1 MFANKTKGEHSVS
14 KSKHILIVDDE
25 LEIRK
30 IIQEILDD
38 EGYSTSTASSAEEA
52 RRKAKNKKPDLVF
65 LDIWMPEEDGISLLK
80 DWTSQIENS
89 FPVIMISGHAT
100 IETAIE
106 ATKLGAKDFIE
117 KPVSIEKLL
126 TSIKEVLSQNI
137 IGEDVYSHL
146 LQKMPIFKDKL
157 GELHALFEKKNIF
170 MIKSEEGLEKIAWA
184 RILHLRENNDS
195 GGFQKVDFNQEE
207 FKDVLYKALEDEN
220 NLTLFLENIEKLSD
234 EDKTVVKQLITSSN
248 KNKKKVFISTSA
260 SEDNFFMSENEF
272 TELNLLP
279 IRSSLKEVPKILDE
293 TVKFFVEKE
302 GHGYRR
308 FSLAAQNMLSKYQW
322 PGNLRQLVDLV
333 QAVLSRKEKEIV
345 NVDEIKEIITL
356 QGPGGN
362 ILIENNILSLSMKE
376 AKKLFERA
384 YLTRQLELVGGK
396 ISELSRRVDMERTNL
411 YRKLQSLDIEYKK
424 KKKTTS

>member
-1 MFANKTKGEHSVS
+1 MIIE
-14 KSKHILIVDDE
+14 KHILIVDDE

-30 IIQEILDD
+30 IIQEILKD
-38 EGYSTSTASSAEEA
+38 EGYSTSTASSAKEA
-52 RRKAKNKKPDLVF
+52 RAEVKNKKPDLVF

-80 DWTSQIENS
+80 DWTSQPETD

-126 TSIKEVLSQNI
+126 ASAQEFLAQSI
-137 IGEDVYSHL
+137 IGEDIFSHL
-146 LQKMPIFKDKL
+146 VQNTPAFKKTLDEINLLVKQNNIFVLQAEEGTEKAAWVRALYLSQYSDMGELQKIQFS
-157 GELHALFEKKNIF
+157 GEERVEN
-170 MIKSEEGLEKIAWA
+170 EESAA
-184 RILHLRENNDS
+184 
-195 GGFQKVDFNQEE
+195 
-207 FKDVLYKALEDEN
+207 LYKALENGN
-220 NLTLFLENIEKLSD
+220 NSLVYIENIHKLS
-234 EDKTVVKQLITSSN
+234 ETEKSTIREGLMASS
-248 KNKKKVFISTSA
+248 KKSKAKIFIGISA
-260 SEDNFFMSENEF
+260 KEETAFINQEGF
-272 TELNLLP
+272 TELNIPPL
-279 IRSSLKEVPKILDE
+279 RASLKEIAQILDDA
-293 TVKFFVEKE
+293 VKFFVEKD

-322 PGNLRQLVDLV
+322 PGNVRQLVDLV
-333 QAVLSRKEKEIV
+333 QSLLSRRDKEIV
-345 NVDEIKEIITL
+345 NVDEIQEIITL

>member
-1 MFANKTKGEHSVS
+1 MSIE
-14 KSKHILIVDDE
+14 KHILIVDDE

-30 IIQEILDD
+30 IIQEILKD
-38 EGYSTSTASSAEEA
+38 EGYSTSTASSAKEA
-52 RRKAKNKKPDLVF
+52 RVEAKNKKPDLVF

-80 DWTSQIENS
+80 DWTSQPETD

-126 TSIKEVLSQNI
+126 ASAQEFLAQSI
-137 IGEDVYSHL
+137 IGEDIFSHL
-146 LQKMPIFKDKL
+146 VQNTPAFKKTLDEINLLVKQNNIFVLQAEEGTEKAAWVRALYLSQYSNMGELQKIQFS
-157 GELHALFEKKNIF
+157 GEERVEN
-170 MIKSEEGLEKIAWA
+170 EEIAA
-184 RILHLRENNDS
+184 
-195 GGFQKVDFNQEE
+195 
-207 FKDVLYKALEDEN
+207 LYKALENGN
-220 NLTLFLENIEKLSD
+220 NSLVYIENIHKLS
-234 EDKTVVKQLITSSN
+234 ETEKSNIREGLMASS
-248 KNKKKVFISTSA
+248 KKSKAKIFIGISA
-260 SEDNFFMSENEF
+260 KEETAFINQEGF
-272 TELNLLP
+272 TELNIPPL
-279 IRSSLKEVPKILDE
+279 RASLKEIAQILDDA
-293 TVKFFVEKE
+293 VKFFVEKD

-333 QAVLSRKEKEIV
+333 QSLLSRRDKEIV
-345 NVDEIKEIITL
+345 NVDEIQETITL

>member
-1 MFANKTKGEHSVS
+1 MS
-14 KSKHILIVDDE
+14 KPKHILIVDDE
-25 LEIRK
+25 IEIRR
-30 IIQEILDD
+30 IIQEILND

-52 RRKAKNKKPDLVF
+52 RIEANKKRPDLVF

-80 DWTSQIENS
+80 DWTSQSEAE

-126 TSIKEVLSQNI
+126 NSAQEVLSKNI
-137 IGEDVYSHL
+137 SGEDVFSHL
-146 LQKMPIFKDKL
+146 VQNMPAFKKTFDQFYSLLEQPSIFV
-157 GELHALFEKKNIF
+157 IQ
-170 MIKSEEGLEKIAWA
+170 SEEGSEKTAWC
-184 RILHLRENNDS
+184 
-195 GGFQKVDFNQEE
+195 
-207 FKDVLYKALEDEN
+207 KALHSKKYSELGKFKKLEFSEKEINKDN
-220 NLTLFLENIEKLSD
+220 NQKIFLETLSGEKNSMVFMQNIDKLSEDTKALVAEKLIAYS
-234 EDKTVVKQLITSSN
+234 KQNAPKIFIGVSEIEEAVFLDN
-248 KNKKKVFISTSA
+248 KYFTILSIPPLRST
-260 SEDNFFMSENEF
+260 
-272 TELNLLP
+272 
-279 IRSSLKEVPKILDE
+279 LKEVPEILDE
-293 TVKFFVEKE
+293 TVKFFVERD

-308 FSLAAQNMLSKYQW
+308 FSLASQNMLSKYQW

-333 QAVLSRKEKEIV
+333 QALLSRKDKEIV
-345 NVDEIKEIITL
+345 NVDEIQEIITL

>member
-1 MFANKTKGEHSVS
+1 MTK
-14 KSKHILIVDDE
+14 KHIMIVDDE
-25 LEIRK
+25 PEIRK
-30 IIQEILDD
+30 IIQEILID

-52 RRKAKNKKPDLVF
+52 RNMANNKKPDLVF

-80 DWTSQIENS
+80 DWTSQTEND

-106 ATKLGAKDFIE
+106 ATKLGAEDFIE

-126 TSIKEVLSQNI
+126 ASAKEVLSKNTV
-137 IGEDVYSHL
+137 GEDIFSHL
-146 LQKMPIFKDKL
+146 IQSTPAFKKTL
-157 GELHALFEKKNIF
+157 GEFDSVIEQNNIF
-170 MIKSEEGLEKIAWA
+170 MLQSEEGLEKAAWA
-184 RILHLRENNDS
+184 RAIYLEKFIDA
-195 GGFQKVDFNQEE
+195 GEFQKIELSQKGS
-207 FKDVLYKALEDEN
+207 KDHEDRDVFQNALENKRNSVVFIEGIER
-220 NLTLFLENIEKLSD
+220 LLE
-234 EDKTVVKQLITSSN
+234 EDKRIFIEMVITCAN
-248 KNKKKVFISTSA
+248 KNKTKIFIGVSKREESHFTG
-260 SEDNFFMSENEF
+260 ENNF
-272 TELNLLP
+272 TELNIPPL
-279 IRSSLKEVPKILDE
+279 RSALKEVSQILDE
-293 TVKFFVEKE
+293 TVKYFVEKD
-302 GHGYRR
+302 GQSYRR

-333 QAVLSRKEKEIV
+333 QALFSRREKEIV
-345 NVDEIKEIITL
+345 NVDEIQEIITL

-362 ILIENNILSLSMKE
+362 ILIENNILSLNMKE

-424 KKKTTS
+424 KKKSTS

>member
-1 MFANKTKGEHSVS
+1 VS

-30 IIQEILDD
+30 IIQEILND
-38 EGYSTSTASSAEEA
+38 EGYSTSSASSAEEA
-52 RRKAKNKKPDLVF
+52 RIKVSKKKPDLVF
-65 LDIWMPEEDGISLLK
+65 LDIWMPNEDGISLLK
-80 DWTSQIENS
+80 DWTSQPETN

-126 TSIKEVLSQNI
+126 ASVQEVLAQNL
-137 IGEDVYSHL
+137 IGEDVFSHL
-146 LQKMPIFKDKL
+146 VQNMPAFKKTLDEITPLVKQN
-157 GELHALFEKKNIF
+157 NIF
-170 MIKSEEGLEKIAWA
+170 VLQGEEGLEKVAWA
-184 RILHLRENNDS
+184 RAIYLSQYSDIGEFQEIEFSGKEPFENEDS
-195 GGFQKVDFNQEE
+195 AA
-207 FKDVLYKALEDEN
+207 LYKALEDKN
-220 NLTLFLENIEKLSD
+220 NIAVYLENIHKLSED
-234 EDKTVVKQLITSSN
+234 EKSNIREGLMASAKKSTTKIFIGTSG
-248 KNKKKVFISTSA
+248 KEETLFR
-260 SEDNFFMSENEF
+260 NEERF
-272 TELNLLP
+272 TEINIPSL
-279 IRSSLKEVPKILDE
+279 RASLKEIPQILDE
-293 TVKFFVEKE
+293 TVKFFVEKD

-333 QAVLSRKEKEIV
+333 QALLSRRDKEIV
-345 NVDEIKEIITL
+345 NVDEIQEIITL

-362 ILIENNILSLSMKE
+362 ILIENNILSLNMKE

>member
-1 MFANKTKGEHSVS
+1 MSTA
-14 KSKHILIVDDE
+14 KHILIVDDE

-30 IIQEILDD
+30 IIQEILND

-52 RRKAKNKKPDLVF
+52 RIEANNKKPDLVF

-80 DWTSQIENS
+80 DWTSQLETD

-100 IETAIE
+100 IETAIQ

-126 TSIKEVLSQNI
+126 TSAQEVLSQNI
-137 IGEDVYSHL
+137 MGEDIFSHL
-146 LQKMPIFKDKL
+146 VQNIPAFKKTLD
-157 GELHALFEKKNIF
+157 EFALLVDQNTVFV
-170 MIKSEEGLEKIAWA
+170 IKAEEGAEKIAWSRA
-184 RILHLRENNDS
+184 LHLKKYNELGNFKKLQFSEQESINDNSQNIFIETVEDKNNSVIFIESIDKLS
-195 GGFQKVDFNQEE
+195 
-207 FKDVLYKALEDEN
+207 EDEKE
-220 NLTLFLENIEKLSD
+220 LISQKLISHSKMNMPKIFIGVSKMD
-234 EDKTVVKQLITSSN
+234 EVIFIDEQNFTSLD
-248 KNKKKVFISTSA
+248 VPP
-260 SEDNFFMSENEF
+260 
-272 TELNLLP
+272 L
-279 IRSSLKEVPKILDE
+279 RSSLKEVPEILDE
-293 TVKFFVEKE
+293 TVKFFVDRD
-302 GHGYRR
+302 GYGYRR
-308 FSLAAQNMLSKYQW
+308 FSLASQNMLSKYQW

-333 QAVLSRKEKEIV
+333 QALLSRKDKEIV
-345 NVDEIKEIITL
+345 NVDEIQEIITL

-384 YLTRQLELVGGK
+384 YLTRQLDLVGGK

-411 YRKLQSLDIEYKK
+411 YRKLQSLDIDYKK

>member
-1 MFANKTKGEHSVS
+1 MS
-14 KSKHILIVDDE
+14 KPKHILIVDDE

-30 IIQEILDD
+30 IIQEILND

-52 RRKAKNKKPDLVF
+52 RIEAKNKKPDLVF

-80 DWTSQIENS
+80 DWTSQSEKE

-126 TSIKEVLSQNI
+126 ASAQEVLSQSI
-137 IGEDVYSHL
+137 TGEDVFSHL
-146 LQKMPIFKDKL
+146 VENIPAFKKTLDEIDL
-157 GELHALFEKKNIF
+157 LAEQESVFI
-170 MIKSEEGLEKIAWA
+170 IQSEEGVDKTAWCKA
-184 RILHLRENNDS
+184 LHLRKYSEQ
-195 GGFQKVDFNQEE
+195 GE
-207 FKDVLYKALEDEN
+207 FKKLE
-220 NLTLFLENIEKLSD
+220 F
-234 EDKTVVKQLITSSN
+234 
-248 KNKKKVFISTSA
+248 
-260 SEDNFFMSENEF
+260 SENESINDDGQNRLF
-272 TELNLLP
+272 EPFDDEKNSILFIENIGKLSEDEKALISEKLLAHSSQSKLKIFIGVSRIDEATFMDEQKLTTLNIPPL
-279 IRSSLKEVPKILDE
+279 RSSLKEVPEMLDE
-293 TVKFFVEKE
+293 TVKFFVEKD

-308 FSLAAQNMLSKYQW
+308 FSLASQNMLSKYQW

-333 QAVLSRKEKEIV
+333 QALLSRKDKEIV

>member
-1 MFANKTKGEHSVS
+1 VS
-14 KSKHILIVDDE
+14 KPKHILIVDDE

-30 IIQEILDD
+30 IIQEILND

-52 RRKAKNKKPDLVF
+52 RIEAKNKKPDLVF

-80 DWTSQIENS
+80 DWTSQSEKE

-126 TSIKEVLSQNI
+126 ASAQEVLSQSI
-137 IGEDVYSHL
+137 TGEDVFSHL
-146 LQKMPIFKDKL
+146 VENIPAFKKTLDEIDL
-157 GELHALFEKKNIF
+157 LAEQESVFI
-170 MIKSEEGLEKIAWA
+170 IQSEEGVDKTAWCKA
-184 RILHLRENNDS
+184 LHLRKYSEQ
-195 GGFQKVDFNQEE
+195 GE
-207 FKDVLYKALEDEN
+207 FKKLEFRENESINDDGQNRLFEPFDDEKNSILFIENIGKLSEDEKAL
-220 NLTLFLENIEKLSD
+220 ISEKLLAHSSQSKLKIFIGVSRID
-234 EDKTVVKQLITSSN
+234 EAT
-248 KNKKKVFISTSA
+248 
-260 SEDNFFMSENEF
+260 FMDEQKL
-272 TELNLLP
+272 TTLNIPPL
-279 IRSSLKEVPKILDE
+279 RSSLKEVPEMLDE
-293 TVKFFVEKE
+293 TVKFFVEKD

-308 FSLAAQNMLSKYQW
+308 FSLASQSMLSKYQW

-333 QAVLSRKEKEIV
+333 QALLSRKDKEIV

>member
-1 MFANKTKGEHSVS
+1 MSIE
-14 KSKHILIVDDE
+14 KHILIVDDE

-30 IIQEILDD
+30 IIQEILKD
-38 EGYSTSTASSAEEA
+38 EGYSTSTASSAKEA
-52 RRKAKNKKPDLVF
+52 RAEVKNKKPDLVF

-80 DWTSQIENS
+80 DWTSQPETD

-126 TSIKEVLSQNI
+126 ASAQEFLAQSI
-137 IGEDVYSHL
+137 IGEDIFSHL
-146 LQKMPIFKDKL
+146 VQNTPAFKKTLDEINLLVKQNNIFVLQAEEGTERAAWVRALYLSQYSDMGQLQKIEFS
-157 GELHALFEKKNIF
+157 GEEHVEN
-170 MIKSEEGLEKIAWA
+170 EEIAA
-184 RILHLRENNDS
+184 
-195 GGFQKVDFNQEE
+195 
-207 FKDVLYKALEDEN
+207 LYKALENGN
-220 NLTLFLENIEKLSD
+220 NSLVYIENIHKLSED
-234 EDKTVVKQLITSSN
+234 EKSNIREGLMASAKKSKAKIFIGVSVKEET
-248 KNKKKVFISTSA
+248 VFI
-260 SEDNFFMSENEF
+260 NEEGF
-272 TELNLLP
+272 TELNIPPL
-279 IRSSLKEVPKILDE
+279 RTSLKEIAQILDDA
-293 TVKFFVEKE
+293 VKFFVEKD

-333 QAVLSRKEKEIV
+333 QSLLSRRDKEIV
-345 NVDEIKEIITL
+345 NVDEIQEIITL

>member
-1 MFANKTKGEHSVS
+1 MSIE
-14 KSKHILIVDDE
+14 KHILIVDDE

-30 IIQEILDD
+30 IIQEILKD
-38 EGYSTSTASSAEEA
+38 EGYSTSTASSAKEA
-52 RRKAKNKKPDLVF
+52 RAEVKNKKPDLVF

-80 DWTSQIENS
+80 DWTSQPETD

-126 TSIKEVLSQNI
+126 ASAQEFLAQSI
-137 IGEDVYSHL
+137 IGEDIFSHL
-146 LQKMPIFKDKL
+146 VQNTPAFKKTLDEINLLVKQNNIFVLQAEEGTEKAAWVRALYLSQYSDMGELQKIQFS
-157 GELHALFEKKNIF
+157 GEERVEN
-170 MIKSEEGLEKIAWA
+170 EEIAA
-184 RILHLRENNDS
+184 
-195 GGFQKVDFNQEE
+195 
-207 FKDVLYKALEDEN
+207 LYKALENGN
-220 NLTLFLENIEKLSD
+220 NSLVYIENIHKLS
-234 EDKTVVKQLITSSN
+234 ETEKSNIREGLMASS
-248 KNKKKVFISTSA
+248 KKSKAKIFIGISA
-260 SEDNFFMSENEF
+260 KEETAFINQEGF
-272 TELNLLP
+272 TELNIPPL
-279 IRSSLKEVPKILDE
+279 RASLKEIAQILDDA
-293 TVKFFVEKE
+293 VKFFVEKD

-333 QAVLSRKEKEIV
+333 QSLLSRRDKEIV
-345 NVDEIKEIITL
+345 NVDEIQEIITL

-362 ILIENNILSLSMKE
+362 ILIENNILSLNMKE

>member
-1 MFANKTKGEHSVS
+1 MSIK
-14 KSKHILIVDDE
+14 KHILIVDDE

-30 IIQEILDD
+30 IIQEILKD
-38 EGYSTSTASSAEEA
+38 EGYSTSTASSAKEA
-52 RRKAKNKKPDLVF
+52 RAEVKNKKPDLVF

-80 DWTSQIENS
+80 DWTSQPETD

-126 TSIKEVLSQNI
+126 ASAQEFLAQSI
-137 IGEDVYSHL
+137 IGEDIFPHL
-146 LQKMPIFKDKL
+146 VQNTPAFKKTLDEINLLVKQINIFVLQAEEGTEKAAWVRALYLSQFSDMGQLQKIEFS
-157 GELHALFEKKNIF
+157 GEERVEN
-170 MIKSEEGLEKIAWA
+170 EESAA
-184 RILHLRENNDS
+184 
-195 GGFQKVDFNQEE
+195 
-207 FKDVLYKALEDEN
+207 LYKALENGN
-220 NLTLFLENIEKLSD
+220 NALVYIENIHKLSEDEKLNIREGLMASA
-234 EDKTVVKQLITSSN
+234 
-248 KNKKKVFISTSA
+248 KKSKAKIIISISTK
-260 SEDNFFMSENEF
+260 EETVFMNEEGF
-272 TELNLLP
+272 TQLNIPPL
-279 IRSSLKEVPKILDE
+279 RASLKEIAQILDDA
-293 TVKFFVEKE
+293 VKFFVEKD

-333 QAVLSRKEKEIV
+333 QSLLSRRDKEIV
-345 NVDEIKEIITL
+345 NVDEIQETITL

>member
-1 MFANKTKGEHSVS
+1 MS
-14 KSKHILIVDDE
+14 KPKHILIVDDE

-30 IIQEILDD
+30 IIQEILND

-52 RRKAKNKKPDLVF
+52 RIEAKNKKPDLVF

-80 DWTSQIENS
+80 DWTSQSEKE

-126 TSIKEVLSQNI
+126 ASAQEVLAQSI
-137 IGEDVYSHL
+137 TGKDVFSHL
-146 LQKMPIFKDKL
+146 VENIPAFKKTLDEIDL
-157 GELHALFEKKNIF
+157 LAEQGSVFI
-170 MIKSEEGLEKIAWA
+170 IQSEEGVDKTAWCKA
-184 RILHLRENNDS
+184 LHLRKYSEQ
-195 GGFQKVDFNQEE
+195 GE
-207 FKDVLYKALEDEN
+207 FKKLE
-220 NLTLFLENIEKLSD
+220 F
-234 EDKTVVKQLITSSN
+234 
-248 KNKKKVFISTSA
+248 
-260 SEDNFFMSENEF
+260 SENESINDDGQNRLF
-272 TELNLLP
+272 EPFDDEKNSILFIENIGKLSEDEKALISKKLLAHSSQSKLKIFIGVSRIDEATFMDKQKLTTLNIPPL
-279 IRSSLKEVPKILDE
+279 RSSLKEVPEMLDE
-293 TVKFFVEKE
+293 TVKFFVEKD

-308 FSLAAQNMLSKYQW
+308 FSLASQNMLSKYQW

-333 QAVLSRKEKEIV
+333 QALLSTKDKEIV

>member
-1 MFANKTKGEHSVS
+1 VS
-14 KSKHILIVDDE
+14 IEKHILIVDDE

-30 IIQEILDD
+30 IIQEILKD
-38 EGYSTSTASSAEEA
+38 EGYSTSTASSAKEA
-52 RRKAKNKKPDLVF
+52 RVEAKNKKPDLVF

-80 DWTSQIENS
+80 DWTNQPETD

-126 TSIKEVLSQNI
+126 ASAQEFLAQSI
-137 IGEDVYSHL
+137 IGEDIFSHL
-146 LQKMPIFKDKL
+146 VQNTPAFKKTLDEINLLVKQNNIFVLQAEEGTEKAAWVRALYLSQYSDMGDLQKIEFS
-157 GELHALFEKKNIF
+157 GEEHVEN
-170 MIKSEEGLEKIAWA
+170 EESAA
-184 RILHLRENNDS
+184 
-195 GGFQKVDFNQEE
+195 
-207 FKDVLYKALEDEN
+207 LYKALENGN
-220 NLTLFLENIEKLSD
+220 NSLVYIENIQKLS
-234 EDKTVVKQLITSSN
+234 ETEKSNIREGLMASS
-248 KNKKKVFISTSA
+248 KKSKAKIFIGISA
-260 SEDNFFMSENEF
+260 KEETAFINQEGF
-272 TELNLLP
+272 TELNIPPL
-279 IRSSLKEVPKILDE
+279 RASLKEIAQILDDA
-293 TVKFFVEKE
+293 VKFFVEKD

-333 QAVLSRKEKEIV
+333 QSLLSRRDKEIV
-345 NVDEIKEIITL
+345 NVDEIQEIITL

>member
-1 MFANKTKGEHSVS
+1 MSIE
-14 KSKHILIVDDE
+14 KHILIVDDE

-30 IIQEILDD
+30 IIQEILKD
-38 EGYSTSTASSAEEA
+38 EGYSTSTASSAKEA
-52 RRKAKNKKPDLVF
+52 RAEVKNKKPDLVF

-80 DWTSQIENS
+80 DWTSQPETD

-126 TSIKEVLSQNI
+126 ASAQEFLAQSI
-137 IGEDVYSHL
+137 IGEDIFSHL
-146 LQKMPIFKDKL
+146 VQNTPAFKKTLDEINLLVKQNNIFVLQAEEGTERAAWVRALYLSQYSDMGQLQKIEFS
-157 GELHALFEKKNIF
+157 GEEHVEN
-170 MIKSEEGLEKIAWA
+170 EEIAA
-184 RILHLRENNDS
+184 
-195 GGFQKVDFNQEE
+195 
-207 FKDVLYKALEDEN
+207 LYKALENGN
-220 NLTLFLENIEKLSD
+220 NSLVYIENIHKLS
-234 EDKTVVKQLITSSN
+234 ETEKSNTREGLMASS
-248 KNKKKVFISTSA
+248 KKSKAKIFIGISA
-260 SEDNFFMSENEF
+260 KEETAFINQEGF
-272 TELNLLP
+272 TELNIPPL
-279 IRSSLKEVPKILDE
+279 RASLKEIAQILDDA
-293 TVKFFVEKE
+293 VKFFVEKD
-302 GHGYRR
+302 GHSYRR

-333 QAVLSRKEKEIV
+333 QSLLSRRDKEIV
-345 NVDEIKEIITL
+345 NVDEIQEIITL

>member
-1 MFANKTKGEHSVS
+1 MSIE
-14 KSKHILIVDDE
+14 KHILIVDDE

-30 IIQEILDD
+30 IIQEILKD
-38 EGYSTSTASSAEEA
+38 EGYSTSTASSAKEA
-52 RRKAKNKKPDLVF
+52 RAEVKNKKPDLVF

-80 DWTSQIENS
+80 DWTSQPETD
-89 FPVIMISGHAT
+89 FPVVMISGHAT

-126 TSIKEVLSQNI
+126 ASAQEFLAQSI
-137 IGEDVYSHL
+137 IGEDIFSHL
-146 LQKMPIFKDKL
+146 VQNTPAFKKTLDEINLLVKQNNIFVLQAEEGTERAAWVRALYLSQYSDMGELQKIQFS
-157 GELHALFEKKNIF
+157 GEERVEN
-170 MIKSEEGLEKIAWA
+170 EESAA
-184 RILHLRENNDS
+184 
-195 GGFQKVDFNQEE
+195 
-207 FKDVLYKALEDEN
+207 LYKALENGN
-220 NLTLFLENIEKLSD
+220 NSLVYIENIHKLS
-234 EDKTVVKQLITSSN
+234 ETEKSNIREGLMASS
-248 KNKKKVFISTSA
+248 KKSKAKIFISISA
-260 SEDNFFMSENEF
+260 KEETVFMNQEGL
-272 TELNLLP
+272 TELNIPPL
-279 IRSSLKEVPKILDE
+279 RASLKEIPQVLDDA
-293 TVKFFVEKE
+293 VKFFVEKD

-333 QAVLSRKEKEIV
+333 QSLLSRRDKEIV
-345 NVDEIKEIITL
+345 NVDEIQEIITL

>member
-1 MFANKTKGEHSVS
+1 MSIE
-14 KSKHILIVDDE
+14 KHILIVDDE

-30 IIQEILDD
+30 IIQEILND
-38 EGYSTSTASSAEEA
+38 EGYSTSSASSAEEA
-52 RRKAKNKKPDLVF
+52 RIEANNKRPDLVF
-65 LDIWMPEEDGISLLK
+65 LDIWMPDEDGISLLK
-80 DWTSQIENS
+80 EWTSQPETD

-126 TSIKEVLSQNI
+126 ASAEEVLSQNI
-137 IGEDVYSHL
+137 IGEDIFSHL
-146 LQKMPIFKDKL
+146 VQNTPSFKKTLDEAGSFFK
-157 GELHALFEKKNIF
+157 ENNIF
-170 MIKSEEGLEKIAWA
+170 VLQGEEGLEKSAWA
-184 RILHLRENNDS
+184 RALFLSQYSDMGEFLKIEFSGKEPAEN
-195 GGFQKVDFNQEE
+195 EE
-207 FKDVLYKALEDEN
+207 LDALYKALENGNNSALYIEN
-220 NLTLFLENIEKLSD
+220 MHKLS
-234 EDKTVVKQLITSSN
+234 ENEKSSIRQRLMISAVESTA
-248 KNKKKVFISTSA
+248 KIFIGVF
-260 SEDNFFMSENEF
+260 EKEENFFMDEESF
-272 TELNLLP
+272 IELNIPPL
-279 IRSSLKEVPKILDE
+279 RASLNEIPQMLDE
-293 TVKFFVEKE
+293 TVKFFVERD

-322 PGNLRQLVDLV
+322 PGNLRQLADLV
-333 QAVLSRKEKEIV
+333 QALLSRKDKEIV
-345 NVDEIKEIITL
+345 NVDEIQEIITL

>member
-1 MFANKTKGEHSVS
+1 VS
-14 KSKHILIVDDE
+14 IEKHILIVDDE

-30 IIQEILDD
+30 IIQEILKD
-38 EGYSTSTASSAEEA
+38 EGYSTSTASSAKEA
-52 RRKAKNKKPDLVF
+52 RVEAKNKKPDLVF

-80 DWTSQIENS
+80 DWTSQPETD

-126 TSIKEVLSQNI
+126 ASAQEFLAQSI
-137 IGEDVYSHL
+137 IGEDIFSHL
-146 LQKMPIFKDKL
+146 VQNTPAFKKTLDEINLLVKQNNIFVLQAEEGTEKAAWVRALYLSQFSDMGQLQKIEFS
-157 GELHALFEKKNIF
+157 GEERVEN
-170 MIKSEEGLEKIAWA
+170 EESAA
-184 RILHLRENNDS
+184 
-195 GGFQKVDFNQEE
+195 
-207 FKDVLYKALEDEN
+207 LYKALENGN
-220 NLTLFLENIEKLSD
+220 NALVYIENIHKLSEDEKLNIREGLMASA
-234 EDKTVVKQLITSSN
+234 
-248 KNKKKVFISTSA
+248 KKSKAKIIISISTK
-260 SEDNFFMSENEF
+260 EETVFMNEEGF
-272 TELNLLP
+272 TQLNIPPL
-279 IRSSLKEVPKILDE
+279 RASLKEIAQILDD
-293 TVKFFVEKE
+293 TVKFFVEKD

-333 QAVLSRKEKEIV
+333 QSLLSRRDKEIV
-345 NVDEIKEIITL
+345 NVDEIQETITL

>member
-1 MFANKTKGEHSVS
+1 MSIE
-14 KSKHILIVDDE
+14 KHILIVDDE

-30 IIQEILDD
+30 IIQEILKD
-38 EGYSTSTASSAEEA
+38 EGYSTSTASSAKEA
-52 RRKAKNKKPDLVF
+52 RAEVKNKKPDLVF

-80 DWTSQIENS
+80 DWTSQPETD

-126 TSIKEVLSQNI
+126 ASAQEFLAQSI
-137 IGEDVYSHL
+137 IGEDIFSHL
-146 LQKMPIFKDKL
+146 VQNTPAFKKTLDEINLLVKQNNIFVLQAEEGTERAAWVRALYLSQYSDMGQLQKIEFS
-157 GELHALFEKKNIF
+157 GEEHVEN
-170 MIKSEEGLEKIAWA
+170 EEIAA
-184 RILHLRENNDS
+184 
-195 GGFQKVDFNQEE
+195 
-207 FKDVLYKALEDEN
+207 LYKALENGN
-220 NLTLFLENIEKLSD
+220 NSLVYIENIHKLS
-234 EDKTVVKQLITSSN
+234 ETEKSNTREGLMASS
-248 KNKKKVFISTSA
+248 KKSKAKIFISI
-260 SEDNFFMSENEF
+260 SEKEETVFMKQDGF
-272 TELNLLP
+272 TELNIPPL
-279 IRSSLKEVPKILDE
+279 RASLKEIAQILDDA
-293 TVKFFVEKE
+293 VKFFVEKD

-333 QAVLSRKEKEIV
+333 QSLLSRRDKEIV
-345 NVDEIKEIITL
+345 NVDEIQEIITL

-362 ILIENNILSLSMKE
+362 LLIENNILSLSMKE

>member
-1 MFANKTKGEHSVS
+1 MSIE
-14 KSKHILIVDDE
+14 KHILIVDDE

-30 IIQEILDD
+30 IIQEILKD
-38 EGYSTSTASSAEEA
+38 EGYSTSTASSAKEA
-52 RRKAKNKKPDLVF
+52 RAEVKNKKPDLVF

-80 DWTSQIENS
+80 DWTSQPETD

-126 TSIKEVLSQNI
+126 ASAQEFLAQSI
-137 IGEDVYSHL
+137 IGEDIFSHL
-146 LQKMPIFKDKL
+146 VQNTPAFKKTLDEINLLVKQNNIFVLQAEEGTEKAAWVRALYLSQYSDMGELQKIQFS
-157 GELHALFEKKNIF
+157 GEERLET
-170 MIKSEEGLEKIAWA
+170 EEIAA
-184 RILHLRENNDS
+184 
-195 GGFQKVDFNQEE
+195 
-207 FKDVLYKALEDEN
+207 LYKALENGN
-220 NLTLFLENIEKLSD
+220 NSLVYIENIHKLS
-234 EDKTVVKQLITSSN
+234 ETEKSNIREGLMASS
-248 KNKKKVFISTSA
+248 KKSKAKIFIGISA
-260 SEDNFFMSENEF
+260 KEETAFINQEGF
-272 TELNLLP
+272 TELNIPPL
-279 IRSSLKEVPKILDE
+279 RASLKEIAQILDDA
-293 TVKFFVEKE
+293 VKFFVEKD

-333 QAVLSRKEKEIV
+333 QSLLSRRDKEIV
-345 NVDEIKEIITL
+345 NVDEIQEIITL

>member
-1 MFANKTKGEHSVS
+1 MSTA
-14 KSKHILIVDDE
+14 KHILIVDDE

-30 IIQEILDD
+30 IIQEILND
-38 EGYSTSTASSAEEA
+38 EGYSTSSASSAEEA
-52 RRKAKNKKPDLVF
+52 RVEVNKKKPDLVF

-80 DWTSQIENS
+80 DWTSQSETD

-126 TSIKEVLSQNI
+126 ASAQEVLSQNL
-137 IGEDVYSHL
+137 IGEDIFSHL
-146 LQKMPIFKDKL
+146 VQNTPAFKKTLD
-157 GELHALFEKKNIF
+157 EFESPSKQNNIF
-170 MIKSEEGLEKIAWA
+170 VLQAEEGLEKSAWA
-184 RILHLRENNDS
+184 RALYLSKYSDMGEFLKIDFNRKGFVENEENDAFLKELENENNS
-195 GGFQKVDFNQEE
+195 V
-207 FKDVLYKALEDEN
+207 VYIEN
-220 NLTLFLENIEKLSD
+220 LNKLSEGEKSNIRHRIMIYAKKSTAKIFIGISEKEEADFMD
-234 EDKTVVKQLITSSN
+234 EDGLTEIT
-248 KNKKKVFISTSA
+248 IPP
-260 SEDNFFMSENEF
+260 
-272 TELNLLP
+272 L
-279 IRSSLKEVPKILDE
+279 RSSLKEVPQILDE
-293 TVKFFVEKE
+293 TVKFFVERD
-302 GHGYRR
+302 GHDYRR
-308 FSLAAQNMLSKYQW
+308 FSLAAQNMLTKYQW
-322 PGNLRQLVDLV
+322 PGNLRQLGDLV
-333 QAVLSRKEKEIV
+333 QVLLSRRDKEII
-345 NVDEIKEIITL
+345 NVDEIQEIITL

-424 KKKTTS
+424 KKKKTTS

>member
-1 MFANKTKGEHSVS
+1 MIIE
-14 KSKHILIVDDE
+14 KHILIVDDE

-30 IIQEILDD
+30 IIQEILKD
-38 EGYSTSTASSAEEA
+38 EGYSTSTASSAKEA
-52 RRKAKNKKPDLVF
+52 RAEAKNKKPDLVF

-80 DWTSQIENS
+80 DWTSQPETD

-126 TSIKEVLSQNI
+126 ASAQEFLAQSI
-137 IGEDVYSHL
+137 IGEDIFSHL
-146 LQKMPIFKDKL
+146 VQNTSAFKKTLDEINLLVKQNNIFVLQAEEGTEKAAWVRALYLSQYSDIGELQKIQFS
-157 GELHALFEKKNIF
+157 GEERVEN
-170 MIKSEEGLEKIAWA
+170 EEIAA
-184 RILHLRENNDS
+184 
-195 GGFQKVDFNQEE
+195 
-207 FKDVLYKALEDEN
+207 LYKALENGNNSLVYIEN
-220 NLTLFLENIEKLSD
+220 MHKLSED
-234 EDKTVVKQLITSSN
+234 EKSNITKGLTASA
-248 KNKKKVFISTSA
+248 KKSKAKIFIGISA
-260 SEDNFFMSENEF
+260 KEETPFINQEDF
-272 TELNLLP
+272 TELNIPPL
-279 IRSSLKEVPKILDE
+279 RASLKEIAQILDDA
-293 TVKFFVEKE
+293 VKFFVEKD

-333 QAVLSRKEKEIV
+333 QSLLSRRDKEIV
-345 NVDEIKEIITL
+345 NVDEIQEIITL

>member
-1 MFANKTKGEHSVS
+1 MSIE
-14 KSKHILIVDDE
+14 KHILIVDDE

-30 IIQEILDD
+30 IIQEILKD
-38 EGYSTSTASSAEEA
+38 EGYSTSTASSAKEA
-52 RRKAKNKKPDLVF
+52 RAEVKNKKPDLVF

-80 DWTSQIENS
+80 DWTSQPETD

-126 TSIKEVLSQNI
+126 ASAQEFLAQSI
-137 IGEDVYSHL
+137 IGEDIFSHL
-146 LQKMPIFKDKL
+146 VQNTPAFKKTLDEINLLVKQNNIFVLQAEEGTEKAAWVRALYLSQYSDMGELQKIQFS
-157 GELHALFEKKNIF
+157 GEERVEN
-170 MIKSEEGLEKIAWA
+170 EEIAA
-184 RILHLRENNDS
+184 
-195 GGFQKVDFNQEE
+195 
-207 FKDVLYKALEDEN
+207 LYKALENGN
-220 NLTLFLENIEKLSD
+220 NSLVYIENIHKLS
-234 EDKTVVKQLITSSN
+234 ETEKSNIREGLMASS
-248 KNKKKVFISTSA
+248 KKSKAKIFISISA
-260 SEDNFFMSENEF
+260 KEETAFMNQDGF
-272 TELNLLP
+272 TELNIPPL
-279 IRSSLKEVPKILDE
+279 RASLKEIAQILDDA
-293 TVKFFVEKE
+293 VKFFVEKD

-333 QAVLSRKEKEIV
+333 QSLLSRRDKEIV
-345 NVDEIKEIITL
+345 NVDEIQEIITL

-362 ILIENNILSLSMKE
+362 ILIENNILSLNMKE

>member
-1 MFANKTKGEHSVS
+1 MS
-14 KSKHILIVDDE
+14 KPKHILIVDDE

-30 IIQEILDD
+30 IIQEILND

-52 RRKAKNKKPDLVF
+52 RIEAKNKKPDLVF

-80 DWTSQIENS
+80 DWTSQSEKE

-126 TSIKEVLSQNI
+126 ASAQEVLSQSI
-137 IGEDVYSHL
+137 TGEDVFSHL
-146 LQKMPIFKDKL
+146 VENIPAFKKTLDEIDL
-157 GELHALFEKKNIF
+157 LAEQESVFI
-170 MIKSEEGLEKIAWA
+170 IQSEEGVDKTAWCKA
-184 RILHLRENNDS
+184 LHLRKYSEQ
-195 GGFQKVDFNQEE
+195 GE
-207 FKDVLYKALEDEN
+207 FKKLEFRENESINDDGQNRLFEPFDDEKNSILFIENIGKLSEDEKAL
-220 NLTLFLENIEKLSD
+220 ISEKLLAHSSQSKLKIFIGVSRID
-234 EDKTVVKQLITSSN
+234 EAT
-248 KNKKKVFISTSA
+248 
-260 SEDNFFMSENEF
+260 FMDEQKL
-272 TELNLLP
+272 TTLNIPPL
-279 IRSSLKEVPKILDE
+279 RSSLKEVPEMLDE
-293 TVKFFVEKE
+293 TVKFYVEKD

-308 FSLAAQNMLSKYQW
+308 FSLASQNMLSKYQW

-333 QAVLSRKEKEIV
+333 QALLSRKDKEIV

>member
-1 MFANKTKGEHSVS
+1 MS
-14 KSKHILIVDDE
+14 KSKQHILIVDDE

-30 IIQEILDD
+30 IIQEILND
-38 EGYSTSTASSAEEA
+38 EGYSTATASSADEA
-52 RRKAKNKKPDLVF
+52 RKQANEKKPDLVF

-80 DWTSQIENS
+80 DWTKQTESD

-100 IETAIE
+100 IETAIK

-126 TSIKEVLSQNI
+126 SSAEEVLSRNT
-137 IGEDVYSHL
+137 IGEDVFTHL
-146 LQKMPIFKDKL
+146 VQNTPTLIKTLESFETIVQQKKIFV
-157 GELHALFEKKNIF
+157 IQ
-170 MIKSEEGLEKIAWA
+170 SEEGLEKTAWA
-184 RILHLRENNDS
+184 RAIHSKYFS
-195 GGFQKVDFNQEE
+195 GDVE
-207 FKDVLYKALEDEN
+207 FKELESSQKETHTEQKKN
-220 NLTLFLENIEKLSD
+220 NLYSALDSDKPATIFIGDIKKLSD
-234 EDKTVVKQLITSSN
+234 DQKANISKKLIARPRNRAAKIFIGVEDIEEVIFLGKQNLI
-248 KNKKKVFISTSA
+248 
-260 SEDNFFMSENEF
+260 
-272 TELNLLP
+272 LLEVP
-279 IRSSLKEVPKILDE
+279 PLRNSLKDIPQMLDE
-293 TVKFFVEKE
+293 TIKFFVVRD

-308 FSLAAQNMLSKYQW
+308 FSLASQNMLSKYQW
-322 PGNLRQLVDLV
+322 PGNLKQLVDLI
-333 QAVLSRKEKEIV
+333 QALLSRKDKEIV
-345 NVDEIKEIITL
+345 NVDEIQEIITL

-424 KKKTTS
+424 KKKPTS

>member
-1 MFANKTKGEHSVS
+1 VS

-30 IIQEILDD
+30 IIQEILND
-38 EGYSTSTASSAEEA
+38 EGYSTSSASSAEEA
-52 RRKAKNKKPDLVF
+52 RIKVSKKKPDLVF
-65 LDIWMPEEDGISLLK
+65 LDIWMPNEDGISLLK
-80 DWTSQIENS
+80 DWTSQPETN

-126 TSIKEVLSQNI
+126 ASVQEVLAQNL
-137 IGEDVYSHL
+137 IGEDVFSHL
-146 LQKMPIFKDKL
+146 VQNMPVFKKTLDEITPLVKQN
-157 GELHALFEKKNIF
+157 NIF
-170 MIKSEEGLEKIAWA
+170 VLQGEEGLEKVAWA
-184 RILHLRENNDS
+184 RAIYLSQYSDIGEFQEIEFSGKEPFENEDS
-195 GGFQKVDFNQEE
+195 AA
-207 FKDVLYKALEDEN
+207 LYKALEDKN
-220 NLTLFLENIEKLSD
+220 NIAVYLENIHKLSED
-234 EDKTVVKQLITSSN
+234 EKSNIREGLMASAKKSTTKIFIGTSG
-248 KNKKKVFISTSA
+248 KEETLFR
-260 SEDNFFMSENEF
+260 NEERF
-272 TELNLLP
+272 TEINIPSL
-279 IRSSLKEVPKILDE
+279 RASLKEIPQILDE
-293 TVKFFVEKE
+293 TVKFFVEKD

-333 QAVLSRKEKEIV
+333 QALLSRRDKEIV
-345 NVDEIKEIITL
+345 NVDEIQEIITL

-362 ILIENNILSLSMKE
+362 ILIENNILSLNMKE